1 MIPAVPVRRTAD
13 AWLKRYRPV
22 RAPRLRLICFPHAG
36 GSAGVFRRWTET
48 LPPDVELVAVQ
59 YPGRQER
66 FDEPCVD
73 DMTSLADR
81 ITDVVTS
88 VLDRPVALFGH
99 SMGAAVAYEV
109 TRRLEAR
116 HLARPA
122 HLFVS
127 GSVSPLEPR
136 RRRDL
141 HLRDD
146 EGMLE
151 GLTELGGMDDA
162 VLADPDL
169 LRLVLPCVRA
179 DLRLVETYRPVRLP
193 PVATPVTAYAGAADA
208 HVPREGAAA
217 WSDLTSAEFNLRIFP
232 GGHFYLMG
240 QEPEV
245 VGDVRAR
252 LALR

>member
-1 MIPAVPVRRTAD
+1 MRRTAD

-36 GSAGVFRRWTET
+36 GSAGVFRRWPEE
-48 LPPDVELVAVQ
+48 LPPDVELVAIQ

-66 FDEPCVD
+66 FGEACVD
-73 DMTSLADR
+73 DMTSLADQ

-88 VLDRPVALFGH
+88 LLDRPIALFGH
-99 SMGAAVAYEV
+99 SMGAGVAYEV
-109 TRRLEAR
+109 TRRLESRQLAWPAR
-116 HLARPA
+116 
-122 HLFVS
+122 LFVS
-127 GSVSPLEPR
+127 GSVSPLTPR
-136 RRRDL
+136 HRRDL

-151 GLTELGGMDDA
+151 GLRELGGMDDA

-179 DLRLVETYRPVRLP
+179 DLRLIETYRPARLP
-193 PVATPVTAYAGAADA
+193 SIATPVTAYAGTTDA
-208 HVPREGAAA
+208 HVPREGVAA
-217 WSDLTSAEFNLRIFP
+217 WGDFTSAEFNLRIFP
-232 GGHFYLMG
+232 GGHFYLVG

-245 VGDVRAR
+245 VGDVCAR

>member
-1 MIPAVPVRRTAD
+1 MRRTAD
-13 AWLKRYRPV
+13 AWLNRYRPV
-22 RAPRLRLICFPHAG
+22 RAPRLRLVCFPHAG
-36 GSAGVFRRWTET
+36 GAAGVFRRWTEE

-66 FDEPCVD
+66 FDEPCVE
-73 DMTSLADR
+73 DMTTLADR
-81 ITDVVTS
+81 ITDALTS

-116 HLARPA
+116 RLARPV

-127 GSVSPLEPR
+127 GAVSPLEPR
-136 RRRDL
+136 QRRDL

-146 EGMLE
+146 DGMVE
-151 GLTELGGMDDA
+151 GLTELGGMDEA
-162 VLADPDL
+162 VLADAEL

-179 DLRLVETYRPVRLP
+179 DLRLIETYRPAHLP
-193 PVATPVTAYAGAADA
+193 SLATPVTAYTGTADA

-217 WSDLTSAEFNLRIFP
+217 WRDLTSAEFNLRVFP
-232 GGHFYLMG
+232 GGHFYLIG

-245 VGDVRAR
+245 VGDVCTR